1 MKKKMKNLI
10 NISTLVLLTVIVIF
24 IPILFNKKDNLEIS
38 NQVRNQNPNSVCKVE
53 DIYYDSLQT
62 AINDNSDNSVLEI
75 IKDINEEIKINNRLM
90 TIEGNNHKITAS
102 YLTDNLG
109 IININDSTI
118 SIRNLLFEGNDKA
131 TTGIFSSSSS
141 LYLENVEFNN
151 FISDGTRL
159 PGGVGLY
166 FLNEKA
172 KSNILEIKDNLFKNF
187 SFSAIYVD
195 NKNKNENEIIPIINL
210 DITSSKFEPVIEEPL
225 IGIVMIGNIKGSVTN
240 NFFKNIKSDKSYAI
254 YQNTNSNSVLYLNNQ
269 YLNVY
274 QSIYQEIKS

>member
-10 NISTLVLLTVIVIF
+10 NISTLVLLTVFVIF
-24 IPILFNKKDNLEIS
+24 IPLLFNKKDNLEIS
-38 NQVRNQNPNSVCKVE
+38 NQVRNKNQNSVCKVE

-75 IKDINEEIKINNRLM
+75 IKDINEEIQIDNRLI

-102 YLTDNLG
+102 SLTDNLS
-109 IININDSTI
+109 IMDINDSTI
-118 SIRNLLFEGNDKA
+118 SIRNLLFEGNSRVP
-131 TTGIFSSSSS
+131 TGICSSSSN

-151 FISDGTRL
+151 FISNSPSL
-159 PGGVGLY
+159 PTGICLY

-172 KSNILEIKDNLFKNF
+172 KSVTLEIDGNDFKNF
-187 SFSAIYVD
+187 SSAGVYVD
-195 NKNKNENEIIPIINL
+195 NKNKNEDEIIPMVNI
-210 DITSSKFEPVIEEPL
+210 DITLSEFEPFIEESL
-225 IGIVMIGNIKGSVTN
+225 IGIVMIGNIKGSITN
-240 NFFKNIKSDKSYAI
+240 NLFKNLKSEKSYAI
-254 YQNTNSNSVLYLNNQ
+254 YQNTNTNSVLYLNNQ

>member
-10 NISTLVLLTVIVIF
+10 NISTLVLLTVFVIF
-24 IPILFNKKDNLEIS
+24 IPFLFNKKDNLEIS
-38 NQVRNQNPNSVCKVE
+38 NRVRNKNENSVCKVE

-75 IKDINEEIKINNRLM
+75 IKDINEEIKIDNRLI

-102 YLTDNLG
+102 SLTDNLG
-109 IININDSTI
+109 IMDINDSTI
-118 SIRNLLFEGNDKA
+118 SIRNLLFEGNSRVP
-131 TTGIFSSSSS
+131 TGICSSSSN

-151 FISDGTRL
+151 FISNSPSL
-159 PGGVGLY
+159 PTGICLY

-172 KSNILEIKDNLFKNF
+172 KSITLEIAENDFKNF
-187 SFSAIYVD
+187 SSAAIYVD
-195 NKNKNENEIIPIINL
+195 NKNKNEDEIIPMVNI
-210 DITSSKFEPVIEEPL
+210 DITLSEFEPFIEESL
-225 IGIVMIGNIKGSVTN
+225 IGVVMIGNIKGSITDN
-240 NFFKNIKSDKSYAI
+240 LFKNLKSEKSYAI
-254 YQNTNSNSVLYLNNQ
+254 YQNTNTNSVLYLNNQ

>member
-10 NISTLVLLTVIVIF
+10 NISTLVLLTVFVIF
-24 IPILFNKKDNLEIS
+24 IPFLFNKKDNLEIS
-38 NQVRNQNPNSVCKVE
+38 NRVRNKNQNSVCKVE

-75 IKDINEEIKINNRLM
+75 IKDINEEIKIDNRLI

-102 YLTDNLG
+102 SLTDNLG
-109 IININDSTI
+109 IMDINDSTI
-118 SIRNLLFEGNDKA
+118 SIRNLLFEGNSRVSA
-131 TTGIFSSSSS
+131 GICSSSSS

-151 FISDGTRL
+151 FISNSPSL
-159 PGGVGLY
+159 PTGICLY

-172 KSNILEIKDNLFKNF
+172 KSITLEIAGNDFKNF
-187 SFSAIYVD
+187 SSAAIYVD
-195 NKNKNENEIIPIINL
+195 NKNKNEDEIIPMVNI
-210 DITSSKFEPVIEEPL
+210 DITLSEFESFIEESL
-225 IGIVMIGNIKGSVTN
+225 IGVVMIGNIKGSITDN
-240 NFFKNIKSDKSYAI
+240 LFKNLKSEKSYAI
-254 YQNTNSNSVLYLNNQ
+254 YQNTNTNSVLYLNNQ